1 MLSLEQPLPRGL
13 RANASPFGAQLRQ
26 WRARRR
32 LSQMD
37 LALDVGVS
45 PRHLSFVE
53 TGRSRPSPEVL
64 LALADRL
71 DVPLRERNEWL
82 LAAGYAPRF
91 SHQALDPATMPH
103 IVATLQRVLD
113 AHDPYP
119 GLVLDRQWNVVQA
132 NGAAQRLVALLP
144 AHLRTP
150 RLNIFRA
157 SLHPEGFAAHTANFD
172 EWAGYLLEAL
182 RRAVSSSGDA
192 ELAALQQEV
201 LAWPQVAKVAAAMRS
216 QTPAAAPTLLV
227 PCVMTLPF
235 GRLSMFSTLTTFGT
249 PRDVTLDELCIELFY
264 PMDAASEAL
273 LRGLA
278 SAPAA
283 LPAR

>member
-1 MLSLEQPLPRGL
+1 VLSLQVSPPQGL

-144 AHLRTP
+144 AHLRAQ

-201 LAWPQVAKVAAAMRS
+201 LAWPQVTKVAAAMRS

-235 GRLSMFSTLTTFGT
+235 GSLSMFSTLTTFGT

-273 LRGLA
+273 LRRLA